1 MGLGGRRILKKAQE
15 LRSDVVRQPPPAL
28 GPDVLA
34 STPTSRPPGF
44 ATVRIN
50 PERAPAHPL
59 RVNVVLTDTNETHLL
74 SIENGVLIHEE
85 GVSDPAAPTV
95 KMKRMDLL
103 MTLFA
108 GVPVSVRT
116 ASGAITTE
124 GDDTAYPA
132 LAAMIDPIDINF
144 PIVTP

>member
-1 MGLGGRRILKKAQE
+1 
-15 LRSDVVRQPPPAL
+15 
-28 GPDVLA
+28 
-34 STPTSRPPGF
+34 
-44 ATVRIN
+44 
-50 PERAPAHPL
+50 
-59 RVNVVLTDTNETHLL
+59 
-74 SIENGVLIHEE
+74 
-85 GVSDPAAPTV
+85 
-95 KMKRMDLL
+95 MKRMDLL